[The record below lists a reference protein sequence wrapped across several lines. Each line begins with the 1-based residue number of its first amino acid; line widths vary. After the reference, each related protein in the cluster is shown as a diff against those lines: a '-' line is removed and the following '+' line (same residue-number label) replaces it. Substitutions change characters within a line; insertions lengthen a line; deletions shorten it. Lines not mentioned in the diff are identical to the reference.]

1 MDRFTLNELRCFD
14 AVVSEGSFQAAAA
27 KLHRTHPTV
36 FAAVG
41 NLERELGVR
50 LFDRAGYR
58 IVLTEMGRA
67 FHRRARVFLQELD
80 GLCIYAAQLAMGE
93 ESELRV
99 VIGDLCPLP
108 ETLGLLRRFFDACP
122 GTQLHLHFE
131 AISGPWE
138 RLFDNEADLILH
150 HINKS
155 DQRLEYV
162 DLYTVR
168 LMPVVAP
175 GFLPFPISNAI
186 TPEQMRNHVQCIIRD
201 SARHSETRDY
211 FVIEGA
217 HSWTVADQLMKKE
230 IILRGMGWGHMPT
243 FLIAQELREGR
254 LASIAGKHF
263 PGGTAEIVAARR
275 RDIPHGPIANRLWLY
290 IEEEASELKAAA
302 ELGQSARSR
311 SGKQRLATV
320 AARKRRRSPQRSRR

>member
-1 MDRFTLNELRCFD
+1 MDHFTLHELRCFD
-14 AVVSEGSFQAAAA
+14 AVVTEGSFQAAAA

-41 NLERELGVR
+41 NLERELG
-50 LFDRAGYR
+50 LCLLDRAGYR
-58 IVLTEMGRA
+58 VELTEMGRS
-67 FHRRARVFLQELD
+67 FHRRARAFLQELD
-80 GLCIYAAQLAMGE
+80 GLCIHAAQLAMGE

-122 GTQLHLHFE
+122 GTRLHLHFE
-131 AISGPWE
+131 ALSGPWE

-168 LMPVVAP
+168 LIPVVAP
-175 GFLPFPISNAI
+175 GFLPFPVGDSI
-186 TPEQMRNHVQCIIRD
+186 TPGQMRNHVQCIIRD
-201 SARHSETRDY
+201 SARHSEPRDY

-230 IILRGMGWGHMPT
+230 VILRSMGWGHMPT
-243 FLIAQELREGR
+243 FLIEQELREGR
-254 LASIAGKHF
+254 LVSVAGRHF
-263 PGGTAEIVAARR
+263 PGGATEIVAARR
-275 RDIPHGPIANRLWLY
+275 RDIPHGPIANRLWRY
-290 IEEEASELKAAA
+290 IEEQGSELRAAA
-302 ELGQSARSR
+302 EPIQSRRSR
-311 SGKQRLATV
+311 SSKQRLVAA
-320 AARKRRRSPQRSRR
+320 AARKRRPAPQRSRR